1 MIGPMKL
8 IFLYLSVLSLLFSL
22 SSCGKKPKVKDSKSK
37 EASTPSIAGARIN
50 ALNDLNN
57 AMTKNDLAALKRCL
71 DKNPDIDVDE
81 IIYPAGETLLTFAI
95 KNDYREIRN
104 FLIDEG
110 VNLEKTNLLKETP
123 LMVAVTAGQEN
134 SVKVLLDLKV
144 DLEKKDNKGNTA
156 LHLALDN
163 SNDRLSLLLI
173 REGANIF
180 TSDSKDRNALRI
192 AQEKN
197 VPESLNLIKSIME
210 MEHGSPD
217 ITMFRNILLSGDHHR
232 LKNVLARYP
241 RIATEKAYEFINPL
255 GLLVGVKDEINAM
268 RSAEL
273 LIQYE
278 ANVNGPEGVDQ
289 TPLIKATIS
298 RKRSFV
304 NLYLSSKANPQL
316 LDKDGKSALIH
327 AVEANNADLVD
338 LLIAYSAAEE
348 YTFRRNGRRVTYK
361 ACDIAKKVGRTLG
374 DNEAAKVTNKKIKEI
389 LDCGLF
395 SRLF

>member
-1 MIGPMKL
+1 MAEARFNTLKEL
-8 IFLYLSVLSLLFSL
+8 
-22 SSCGKKPKVKDSKSK
+22 K
-37 EASTPSIAGARIN
+37 EA
-50 ALNDLNN
+50 LNR
-57 AMTKNDLAALKRCL
+57 NDFEALKKCL
-71 DKNPDIDVDE
+71 DKNPDIDLDE
-81 IIYPAGETLLTFAI
+81 IIYETGETLLITAI
-95 KNDYREIRN
+95 KKDYREIRN
-104 FLIDEG
+104 LLIDEG
-110 VNLEKTNLLKETP
+110 VSLEKTNSNKETP
-123 LMVAVTAGQEN
+123 LIAAVLADQEN

-144 DLEKKDNKGNTA
+144 ELEKKDINGDTA
-156 LHLALDN
+156 LHAALKK
-163 SNDRLSLLLI
+163 SNDTLSLLLI
-173 REGANIF
+173 REGASIY
-180 TSDSKDRNALRI
+180 TLDAKEKNALRI
-192 AQEKN
+192 ALDNN

-210 MEHGSPD
+210 MEIGSPD

-241 RIATEKAYEFINPL
+241 RIATEKTYQFINPL
-255 GLLVGVKDEINAM
+255 ALLVGVKDEINAF

-327 AVEANNADLVD
+327 AVEANNAELVD

-348 YTFRRNGRRVTYK
+348 YTFRRNGRRITYK
-361 ACDIAKKVGRTLG
+361 ACDIAKKVGKTLG
-374 DNEAAKVTNKKIKEI
+374 DDEAAKVTNKRIRES
-389 LDCGLF
+389 LDCGLLRRF
-395 SRLF
+395 F